1 MEKTCGTPVFIRK
14 SNEPQ
19 ALHNAKADGKN
30 KGQYKRKEPMEMSV
44 YERFP
49 VADLDKNHL
58 QRVQSL
64 EQELRQELGENI
76 VLIAYDEENK
86 LRK

>member
-1 MEKTCGTPVFIRK
+1 MEKNSGTPVFIQK

-19 ALHNAKADGKN
+19 VLHNAKADGKN
-30 KGQYKRKEPMEMSV
+30 KGQYKRKESMEMSV

-49 VADLDKNHL
+49 VADLNGNHL

-76 VLIAYDEENK
+76 VLIAYDEEDK
-86 LRK
+86 QGK